1 MGTLIDLAS
10 RRAARAERGA
20 AAALRGVAVV
30 FSFDTASPYTYLAA
44 ERVDRMFPAA
54 AWEPVCPRELV
65 GVEEL
70 AQAEQRARALRMPL
84 VWPDAW
90 RADGRR
96 VRRVAAFAA
105 TVDRAPAFVVAAG
118 RLAFAGG
125 FDLDDPA
132 VLCDAA
138 AAAGL
143 PVDAAL
149 DAAEDLR
156 YDDALA
162 AAARRLHAAGA
173 RELPLLEVGG
183 RRFEGEARLAEAMAA
198 STAATA

>member
-20 AAALRGVAVV
+20 AASRGIAVV
-30 FSFDTASPYTYLAA
+30 FSFDAASPYTYLAA
-44 ERVDRMFPAA
+44 ERVDCMFPAA
-54 AWEPVCPRELV
+54 DWEPICPRGLV

-70 AQAEQRARALRMPL
+70 AQAERRAEALRMPL

-105 TVDRAPAFVVAAG
+105 AVDRAPAFVVAAG

-132 VLCDAA
+132 VLSDAA

-149 DAAEDLR
+149 DAAEDPS
-156 YDDALA
+156 YDDALT

-173 RELPLLEVGG
+173 RELPLLAVGG
-183 RRFEGEARLAEAMAA
+183 RCFEGEARLPEAMAA
-198 STAATA
+198 CTAATA